1 MATSDISDPLQARIL
16 ELLAQRSMTGL
27 EISEAIGAAP
37 ASTYARLNKLLA
49 GGVVKKKREG
59 NKVYYSLTSKV
70 VEYLSK
76 SEYPSSIHAEAP
88 LRGGERTKLSSTLA
102 KVPIYTLIAAGAI
115 SLAYASYYALQ
126 RGTFLS
132 IVGGLIIASVFW
144 AFAAW
149 LSSKMSS

>member
-27 EISEAIGAAP
+27 EISDAIGAAP

-49 GGVVKKKREG
+49 EGVVKKRREG

-70 VEYLSK
+70 VEYLSR
-76 SEYPSSIHAEAP
+76 SEYPSSTHAEAP
-88 LRGGERTKLSSTLA
+88 LPGKQGTKLSSTLA
-102 KVPIYTLIAAGAI
+102 KVPVYTLIAAGAV
-115 SLAYASYYALQ
+115 SLAYASYHALQ

-132 IVGGLIIASVFW
+132 IVGGLIVASVFW